1 MPQIKSGG
9 GLLFYLYL
17 SQKII
22 YRAQPLPH
30 RLGRTGAHCDKKPRK
45 REVPGLLK
53 EFISNS
59 FYSAVSNSF
68 WNFSIDTSLWLR
80 VTDSLIAV

>member
-9 GLLFYLYL
+9 GLLFYPYL

-22 YRAQPLPH
+22 YREQPLAH
-30 RLGRTGAHCDKKPRK
+30 RLGRAGAHRDKKPRK

-59 FYSAVSNSF
+59 FIRLFQTVSGISP
-68 WNFSIDTSLWLR
+68 SIPLCG
-80 VTDSLIAV
+80 